1 MLRGT
6 NALKGGLSGIRS
18 GLVIVQFTLSII
30 FIVFTIVVSNQI
42 DFIQDRDLGIKKE
55 NIIQHPLHGITK
67 NSEAYKNE
75 LLALPGVQ
83 SVGFSE
89 HNPIRIS
96 NNNLGVSWEGKPED
110 EEQYFN
116 VMQVGEGMIETFGFQ
131 VQEGENFAQRIATD
145 SMKYFMLNEAAVRA
159 IGIENPIGMQ
169 MTVWGNSGQVIGVV
183 KDFHHQTLMHSI
195 EPVVLLYNPE
205 AVFMAFIGIETNK
218 KPELILEIM
227 EVYEQHEQE
236 YPFQYTFIED
246 EYNSTYSEVMTI
258 GRLANLFSIAAIF
271 ISCLG
276 LFGLSAFITEQRT
289 KETGI
294 RKVLGASSFSL
305 LKLFSGGFLKL
316 VLLAFGLAT
325 PIAWWYATYWLADYS
340 YRIDLG
346 ILPFVAAGL
355 LAVLIALITVG
366 YNTLRAANANPVDVL
381 KDE

>member
-1 MLRGT
+1 
-6 NALKGGLSGIRS
+6 
-18 GLVIVQFTLSII
+18 
-30 FIVFTIVVSNQI
+30 
-42 DFIQDRDLGIKKE
+42 
-55 NIIQHPLHGITK
+55 
-67 NSEAYKNE
+67 
-75 LLALPGVQ
+75 
-83 SVGFSE
+83 
-89 HNPIRIS
+89 
-96 NNNLGVSWEGKPED
+96 
-110 EEQYFN
+110 
-116 VMQVGEGMIETFGFQ
+116 
-131 VQEGENFAQRIATD
+131 
-145 SMKYFMLNEAAVRA
+145 MKRCP

-169 MTVWGNSGQVIGVV
+169 MTVWGNNGQVIGVV